1 MESVISSTLLGCIN
15 SYSLK
20 LGVIELLQDQLN
32 IEVLDLGVP
41 AFPFAGVCGHKH
53 GIYLPTYL
61 PTYLCACC
69 PPPVQGGTM
78 EALIPT
84 PHIWSKNSH
93 GFSCSFWPLSFYLK
107 GEHPSSAW
115 LCE

>member
-20 LGVIELLQDQLN
+20 LGAIELLQDQLN

-61 PTYLCACC
+61 PTCVPA
-69 PPPVQGGTM
+69 
-78 EALIPT
+78 A
-84 PHIWSKNSH
+84 PHLYKVGQWKH
-93 GFSCSFWPLSFYLK
+93 
-107 GEHPSSAW
+107 
-115 LCE
+115 